1 MNQIINIIKAL
12 QGENSTNE
20 KVAILKANKDN
31 ELLKKILYYTYNP
44 YMKYKIT
51 EKSLDKM
58 QIDDVIIKG
67 IYIGDIFNLMDELN
81 KNNINDYLR
90 GRVQMFLQGKDKKL
104 QDFYK
109 MMLLKDLRCNISA
122 KTINKVWK
130 GLIPQFN
137 VMLASKYWDSMDR
150 VEGKEFIVTTKL
162 DGSRMVAWKESGIF
176 KAFTR
181 QGQEVLGLAEI
192 EEDFINIPDNIVLD
206 GEILLRND
214 NDLESKDLYRATMKE
229 VRKDGEKHSL
239 IFNVFDILPLNEFQ
253 EGKSKLS
260 CKDRKKILHNLL
272 NGKDLKH
279 IIEVKP
285 LYVGKDTNKIIELL
299 DNAIT
304 NGEEG
309 VMVNLSDAVYE
320 CKRTKTIL
328 KVKKF
333 NEADVKVID
342 MTEGTGKNK
351 GKLGMITVQ
360 FEHKG
365 KLWTT
370 GIGSGFSDNER
381 ELYWNQPDILLNKIV
396 TVGYFEISSNA
407 NGGYGFR
414 FGTWKS
420 IIRDDKDEIS
430 MY

>member
-1 MNQIINIIKAL
+1 MKRIKEIIERL
-12 QGENSTNE
+12 QNTSSTND
-20 KVAILKANKDN
+20 KIIILKNNEDN
-31 ELLKKILYYTYNP
+31 ILLQKVLFYTYNP

-51 EKSLDKM
+51 EKLLKKF
-58 QIDDVIIKG
+58 DDGLMLKG
-67 IYIGDIFNLMDELN
+67 IYVGDIFDLLDELSR
-81 KNNINDYLR
+81 NNINDNLR
-90 GRVQMFLQGKDKKL
+90 TQARMFLQNSSEDIKEL
-104 QDFYK
+104 YT

-130 GLIPQFN
+130 NLIPQFN
-137 VMLASKYWDSMDR
+137 VMLASKYWDSVDK
-150 VEGKEFIVTTKL
+150 VSDKEFIVTTKL
-162 DGSRMVAWKESGIF
+162 DGGRMVAWKENGVF

-181 QGQEVLGLAEI
+181 QGKEI
-192 EEDFINIPDNIVLD
+192 EGLHEIEQDFINIPDGIVLD
-206 GEILLRND
+206 GEILIRND
-214 NDLESKDLYRATMKE
+214 RNLESKDLYRVTMKE
-229 VRKDGEKHSL
+229 VRKEGEKHNL
-239 IFNVFDILPLNEFQ
+239 IFNIFDILPLEDFKQ
-253 EGKSKLS
+253 GK
-260 CKDRKKILHNLL
+260 CKTKCIDRKNQLHELVEKNSF
-272 NGKDLKH
+272 NN

-285 LYVGKDTNKIIELL
+285 LYIGKDIEEITKLL
-299 DNAIT
+299 NNAIN

-309 VMVNLSDAVYE
+309 VMVNLSEAAYE

-333 NEADVKVID
+333 NDADVRVVD
-342 MTEGTGKNK
+342 MAEGTGKNK

-360 FEHKG
+360 FENKG
-365 KLWTT
+365 QLWTT
-370 GIGSGFSDNER
+370 GIGSGFSDEER
-381 ELYWNQPDILLNKIV
+381 ELYWKQPDIIMNKIV

>member
-1 MNQIINIIKAL
+1 MEKIVKIIREL
-12 QGENSTNE
+12 QNESSTNG
-20 KVAILKANKDN
+20 KISILKHNKDN
-31 ELLKKILYYTYNP
+31 ELLQKVLYYTYNP

-51 EKSLDKM
+51 EKTLSKM
-58 QIDDVIIKG
+58 NDNVVIKG
-67 IYIGDIFNLMDELN
+67 IYMGGIFDLMDELN
-81 KNNINDYLR
+81 KSNINDYLR
-90 GRVQMFLQGKDKKL
+90 GQVKIFLKGQDEEMKDL
-104 QDFYK
+104 YK

-137 VMLASKYWDSMDR
+137 VMLASKYWDSIDK
-150 VEGKEFIVTTKL
+150 VSGKEFIVTTKL
-162 DGSRMVAWKESGIF
+162 DGSRLVCWNENGIF

-181 QGQEVLGLAEI
+181 QGQEVLGLTEI
-192 EEDFINIPDNIVLD
+192 EEDFKNIPNGIVLD

-214 NDLESKDLYRATMKE
+214 NNLDSKDLYRATMKE
-229 VRKDGEKHSL
+229 VRRDGEKHNL
-239 IFNVFDILPLNEFQ
+239 VFNVFDLLTLKEFQ
-253 EGKSKLS
+253 EGKSKEECLH
-260 CKDRKKILHNLL
+260 RKSQLHGLMKKNNFKNILEVEPLYI
-272 NGKDLKH
+272 GKDL
-279 IIEVKP
+279 
-285 LYVGKDTNKIIELL
+285 NKITELL
-299 DNAIT
+299 NEAI
-304 NGEEG
+304 NKGEEG
-309 VMVNLSDAVYE
+309 VMVNLSDAAYE

-370 GIGSGFSDNER
+370 GIGSGFSDEER
-381 ELYWNQPDILLNKIV
+381 ELYWKQPELLLNKIV
-396 TVGYFEISSNA
+396 TVGYFEISSNS

-414 FGTWKS
+414 FGTWKN